1 MGGIRY
7 PSNVLLG
14 PSTAGGVLWHWV
26 PIASR
31 LPMCPV
37 LITPT
42 PTCRYRD
49 ATGSVGETVLVE
61 KLVEN
66 SRELEVGSFSIG
78 GIVAWMTDRDS
89 KKNQSESPMERLSRV
104 LETTTAVTNADP
116 DEVEA
121 RLRNMSHGTNGD

>member
-1 MGGIRY
+1 
-7 PSNVLLG
+7 
-14 PSTAGGVLWHWV
+14 
-26 PIASR
+26 
-31 LPMCPV
+31 MCPV

-42 PTCRYRD
+42 PTYQYRD

-78 GIVAWMTDRDS
+78 GVVAWMSDRDS
-89 KKNQSESPMERLSRV
+89 KKNQGESPMKRLNHFLASS
-104 LETTTAVTNADP
+104 TAVGDADP